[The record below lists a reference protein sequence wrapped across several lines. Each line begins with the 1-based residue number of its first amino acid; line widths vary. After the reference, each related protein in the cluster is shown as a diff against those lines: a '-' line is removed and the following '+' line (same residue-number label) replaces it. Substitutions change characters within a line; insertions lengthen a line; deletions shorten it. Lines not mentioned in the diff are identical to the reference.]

1 MSQVESNGSPAES
14 NGSAGA
20 PMVTFESV
28 SKSWGDNHVLRSLD
42 FEVAPGEKVSIIG
55 PSGSGKTTILRILMT
70 LETPDSGL
78 VTVAGDTLWNV
89 AEGKKAK
96 ETKETRA
103 TRRKI
108 GMVFQSFNLFPHMT
122 AIENLVE
129 APMRVLGMSKD
140 EAYVRGR
147 ELLDQVGLNQHAD
160 HKPPQLS
167 GGQQQRVAIARA
179 CAMRPQVMLFD
190 EPTSALDPELIGEV
204 LTVIRDLAVDT
215 DMTMLMVTHEM
226 RFAGEISDRVVMFDS
241 GSAIEVGPPSQ
252 IFSAPEHERTKRFL
266 QAVVQ
271 H

>member
-1 MSQVESNGSPAES
+1 MSQVETNGSS
-14 NGSAGA
+14 SA

-28 SKSWGDNHVLRSLD
+28 SKSWGNNHVLRELD
-42 FEVAPGEKVSIIG
+42 FEVAAGEKVSIIG

-70 LETPDSGL
+70 LETPDSGR
-78 VTVAGDTLWNV
+78 VTVAGDTLWDASGGTKV
-89 AEGKKAK
+89 R
-96 ETKETRA
+96 ETKQTRA

-108 GMVFQSFNLFPHMT
+108 GMVFQSFNLFPHMS
-122 AIENLVE
+122 AIENIVE
-129 APMRVLGMSKD
+129 APIRVLGMSKD
-140 EAYVRGR
+140 EAYERAQG
-147 ELLDQVGLNQHAD
+147 LLDRVGLKEHAD
-160 HKPPQLS
+160 HRPPELS

-204 LTVIRDLAVDT
+204 LSVIRDLAVDT

-241 GSAIEVGPPSQ
+241 GSAVEVGPPEQ
-252 IFSAPEHERTKRFL
+252 ILTDPKHERTRRFL
-266 QAVVQ
+266 QAVLQ